1 MLVCFKCVEDMQIKR
16 FVKNKK
22 IFQNI
27 LQNDE
32 KCHIMFT
39 KKTNL
44 RGWGGSNM
52 NTNVVEK
59 LNRQGIIFALIHTIV
74 LFNLAID
81 FTIVPIG

>member
-1 MLVCFKCVEDMQIKR
+1 
-16 FVKNKK
+16 
-22 IFQNI
+22 
-27 LQNDE
+27 
-32 KCHIMFT
+32 
-39 KKTNL
+39 
-44 RGWGGSNM
+44 M